1 MREKDSQGFRY
12 FRLIAKSAGLILV
25 LVGVLVFLVHH
36 LTTYA
41 EKIGLVIFVIGS
53 LLWILDTILSTIEDW
68 ADIRKEI
75 KEHQQPKSN

>member
-1 MREKDSQGFRY
+1 MHEKDSQGFRY

-25 LVGVLVFLVHH
+25 LVSILTFLVRS

-68 ADIRKEI
+68 SGIRKET
-75 KEHQQPKSN
+75 K